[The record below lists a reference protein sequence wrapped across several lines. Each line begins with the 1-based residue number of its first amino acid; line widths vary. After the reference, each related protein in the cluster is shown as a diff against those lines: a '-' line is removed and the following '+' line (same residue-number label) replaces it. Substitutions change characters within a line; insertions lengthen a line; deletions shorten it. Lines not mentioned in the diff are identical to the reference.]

1 MACLIESRNSSDIPP
16 PLLMIICIISSISSF
31 VRTTSAYALAPFSTS
46 AMVRS
51 VGHLALTAPKSCRI
65 AVVISGKVHK
75 RAVVRNRLRRLLHDH
90 LRTRFEARP
99 EHGQCWLLISLRP
112 GADAGE
118 ANLLEEC
125 DRLLEQAGLQP

>member
-1 MACLIESRNSSDIPP
+1 MVLPASMRLRGHRCFDHLHRRGKRYHGSLMVLRKASSNPKLLRRDLVGFSES
-16 PLLMIICIISSISSF
+16 
-31 VRTTSAYALAPFSTS
+31 
-46 AMVRS
+46 
-51 VGHLALTAPKSCRI
+51 GQPKSCRI

-90 LRTRFEARP
+90 LRTRFEARS
-99 EHGQCWLLISLRP
+99 EHGACWLLISLRP
-112 GADAGE
+112 GADAEE

>member
-1 MACLIESRNSSDIPP
+1 MVLPASMRLRGHRCFDHLHRRGKRYHGTLMVLRKASSDSK
-16 PLLMIICIISSISSF
+16 LLRRDAISYLMH
-31 VRTTSAYALAPFSTS
+31 AQ
-46 AMVRS
+46 
-51 VGHLALTAPKSCRI
+51 HQSCRI

-90 LRTRFEARP
+90 LRARFEARS
-99 EHGQCWLLISLRP
+99 EHSDCWLLISLRP
-112 GADAGE
+112 GADAEE

>member
-1 MACLIESRNSSDIPP
+1 MVLPASMRLRGHRCFDHLHR
-16 PLLMIICIISSISSF
+16 
-31 VRTTSAYALAPFSTS
+31 RGKRYHGT
-46 AMVRS
+46 AMVLRKAAS
-51 VGHLALTAPKSCRI
+51 NATLLRGGGGGCRPDSQPESCRV

-90 LRTRFEARP
+90 LRARLEART
-99 EHGQCWLLISLRP
+99 EHSHCWLLISLRP
-112 GADAGE
+112 GADAVE